1 MISRDLATS
10 FATSAANPKGIRGVS
25 SWRRRESKTSI
36 NPDTS
41 GACTD
46 SRAPAATFVR
56 SGRFEFGTVGSVWA
70 TYGQGVLAS
79 EFAGFA
85 KFIVVKKPATR
96 KGINPLTKEPTVVK
110 AKPERKVVRARLVR
124 AVRDAFA

>member
-1 MISRDLATS
+1 MFRRSPIRDYGRRAT
-10 FATSAANPKGIRGVS
+10 
-25 SWRRRESKTSI
+25 KTSV

-46 SRAPAATFVR
+46 SRALAATFVR
-56 SGRFEFGTVGSVWA
+56 AGRFEFGMVGSVWE
-70 TYGQGVLAS
+70 S

-96 KGINPLTKEPTVVK
+96 KGINPLTKEPTVK
-110 AKPERKVVRARLVR
+110 ARLVR
-124 AVRDAFA
+124 AVKDAFA